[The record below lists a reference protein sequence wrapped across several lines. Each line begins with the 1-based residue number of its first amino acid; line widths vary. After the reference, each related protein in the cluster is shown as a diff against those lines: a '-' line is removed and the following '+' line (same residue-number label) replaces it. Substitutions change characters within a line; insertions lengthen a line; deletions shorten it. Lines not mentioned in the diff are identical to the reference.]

1 MSRSETAREE
11 INKMTVVRTAVKDN
25 GSGIKPSFTLGG
37 KMEKMLGISTNA
49 KLNPLCQKRHGCGM
63 GCTICENCFA
73 YGGHKPVSRIRQ

>member
-11 INKMTVVRTAVKDN
+11 INKMTVVKTAVKDN

-49 KLNPLCQKRHGCGM
+49 KLNPLCQKRHAAVWDAQSVKTVSLM
-63 GCTICENCFA
+63 GT
-73 YGGHKPVSRIRQ
+73 